1 MKISFYASVF
11 ASGLHGGAVYLC
23 DDAFYFRCQKATIDN
38 EYKNLK
44 IPYENIKSICK
55 GKMVLFFPTTIIET
69 NSGVHYRFLIFNRK
83 KFIKY
88 INNSCK
94 IINVID

>member
-11 ASGLHGGAVYLC
+11 ASGLHGGAVYLG

-55 GKMVLFFPTTIIET
+55 GKRALFFPTTIIET

-88 INNSCK
+88 IKSFCES
-94 IINVID
+94 IDIND

>member
-11 ASGLHGGAVYLC
+11 ASGLHGGAVYLG
-23 DDAFYFRCQKATIDN
+23 DDAFYFCCQKAIIDN
-38 EYKNLK
+38 EYKNFK

-55 GKMVLFFPTTIIET
+55 GKRALFFPTTIIET
-69 NSGVHYRFLIFNRK
+69 KIGVHYRFLIFNRK

-88 INNSCK
+88 IKSFCK
-94 IINVID
+94 SINIKD